1 MNEQHFLK
9 IKSRTIWFPCRT
21 LLLGWLLLGWCLAG
35 RADEK
40 PNILFV
46 IADQWRAQAFGYA
59 GDPNVKTPNVDR
71 FARES
76 LDFQHAISS
85 VPVCCPARASL
96 WTGQR
101 ALTHGVIL
109 NDVPLNPSAVTIAKV
124 LDQAGYD
131 TGYIGKWHLNGSER
145 SAYIPRD
152 RREGFD
158 YWKVLNCTHDYN
170 HSYYYAGDDTNK
182 LLWKGYD
189 AIAQTE
195 DAEQYLKAHARG
207 TKPFFLVLSWGPP
220 HNPYE
225 TAPARYRALYQP
237 EKIQLR
243 PNVPDA
249 GRQAAQRAA
258 AGYYAHCTALDDCF
272 EQLLATL
279 KQTGL
284 ASNTIVVFTA
294 DHGDLLGSH
303 GGYDKQQPYDE
314 AIRVP
319 LLVRWPAGL
328 GTTGRQLDALISSED
343 MMPTLLGL
351 CGVTIPKTVEGT
363 DYSGYLRGGKNPSD
377 ETALIS
383 CPAPFGNW
391 DRQRGGREYR
401 GLRTARYTYV
411 RGLDGPWLLFD
422 NQADPYQTNN
432 LANQP
437 AQAKLQAELDAQLQR
452 KLKENG
458 DRFLPAADYIKQW
471 GYEVNKNG
479 TVPYTN

>member
-1 MNEQHFLK
+1 MKEDQCLES
-9 IKSRTIWFPCRT
+9 KSRALRPACWI
-21 LLLGWLLLGWCLAG
+21 LSAVWLLAGFCLAG
-35 RADEK
+35 RAAEK

-46 IADQWRAQAFGYA
+46 MADQWRASAFGYA
-59 GDPNVKTPNVDR
+59 GDPNVKTPHIDR
-71 FARES
+71 FEKAS

-101 ALTHGVIL
+101 PLTHGVIL
-109 NDVPLNPSAVTIAKV
+109 NDVPLHPNAVTIAKV

-131 TGYIGKWHLNGSER
+131 TGYIGKWHLNGAER

-158 YWKVLNCTHDYN
+158 YWKALNCTHDYN

-195 DAEQYLKAHARG
+195 DAEQYLKSHAG
-207 TKPFFLVLSWGPP
+207 ATKPFFLVLSWGPP
-220 HNPYE
+220 HNPYG

-243 PNVPDA
+243 PNVPVA
-249 GRQAAQRAA
+249 GRPAARKAA

-272 EQLLATL
+272 GQLLATL

-303 GGYDKQQPYDE
+303 GAYDKQQPYDE

-319 LLVRWPAGL
+319 LLVNWPAGL
-328 GTTGRQLDALISSED
+328 GATGQKLDAFITSED
-343 MMPTLLGL
+343 IMPTLLGL
-351 CGVTIPKTVEGT
+351 CRVAIPQTVEGT
-363 DYSGYLRGGKNPSD
+363 DFSAYLRGGKNPAD
-377 ETALIS
+377 DTVLIS
-383 CPAPFGNW
+383 CPTPFGNW
-391 DRQRGGREYR
+391 DRRRGGREYR
-401 GLRTARYTYV
+401 GIRTTRYTYV
-411 RGLDGPWLLFD
+411 RDLEGPWLLFD
-422 NQADPYQTNN
+422 NQVDPYQTNN
-432 LANQP
+432 LVNHSAL
-437 AQAKLQAELDAQLQR
+437 AKLQTELDARLTQ
-452 KLKENG
+452 KLKATG
-458 DRFLPAADYIKQW
+458 DQFLPGAAYIQKWDYS
-471 GYEVNKNG
+471 VNQEG
-479 TVPYTN
+479 TVPYKN